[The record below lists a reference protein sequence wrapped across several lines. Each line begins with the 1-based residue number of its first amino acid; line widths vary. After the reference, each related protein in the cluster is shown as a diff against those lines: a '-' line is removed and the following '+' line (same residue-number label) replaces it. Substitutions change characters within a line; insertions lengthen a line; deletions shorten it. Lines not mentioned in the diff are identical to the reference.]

1 MAKHMPTVPKR
12 NTNAAYN
19 GAPICS
25 KTMAKQI
32 VGIDFGTSNSAVSY
46 YTPQGP
52 KLVELLPGQFTIP
65 SAIFAEAE
73 TGAFLFGKPA
83 IEAYISGTEGRL
95 LRSLKSILGSSLY
108 ESRTELHTG
117 QVEFKKILEHFFGYL
132 KKRAEEELGGEIRA
146 AVIGRPVFFVDD
158 SPERDALAQQQ
169 LAEVARACGLEDIHF
184 QFEPIAAGLN
194 YETALKTEEL
204 ALVADIGGGTA
215 DFSII
220 RLSPARHLDDDRS
233 QDILANTGVHV
244 GGTDFDKA
252 LSLYKVMPYFG
263 YRTRMKRRPELFMPN
278 GPFVDLATWH
288 RIQMLYTRSSINF
301 ITDLNQDAQQPEM
314 LQRLLN
320 LAKQRTGHR
329 LATDVEKAKI
339 DLAQHAAATLAP
351 DYIDPPLE
359 IAMLPEDL
367 ESVSVDLCA
376 SIIASIRKC
385 IADAGVNAE
394 DIQTLLL
401 TGGTTAIP
409 FVRDLCCR
417 EVPRARM
424 VEQDLFGSVALG
436 LGVEAKV
443 VGSIGRLA

>member
-1 MAKHMPTVPKR
+1 MGYTD
-12 NTNAAYN
+12 AAYN
-19 GAPICS
+19 EAPICS

-83 IEAYISGTEGRL
+83 IDAYISGTEGRL

-108 ESRTELHTG
+108 ESRTELHSG
-117 QVEFKKILEHFFGYL
+117 QVEFKKILELFFGHL
-132 KKRAEEELGGEIRA
+132 KRRAEAELGSEIRA

-158 SPERDALAQQQ
+158 SPERDALAQGQ
-169 LAEVARACGLEDIHF
+169 LAEVARACGLEEIHF

-194 YETALKTEEL
+194 YETELKTEEL

-233 QDILANTGVHV
+233 KDILANTGVHV

-288 RIQMLYTRSSINF
+288 RIQMIYTRSSINF
-301 ITDLNQDAQQPEM
+301 ITDLNQDAQQPDM

-339 DLAQHAAATLAP
+339 ELAQHSAAILSP
-351 DYIDPPLE
+351 DYIDPPLDVS
-359 IAMLPEDL
+359 MTPQDL
-367 ESVSVDLCA
+367 EDVSIDLCQGI
-376 SIIASIRKC
+376 SNSIRKC
-385 IADAGVNAE
+385 IASAGVGAAE
-394 DIQTLLL
+394 IQTLLL

-409 FVRDLCCR
+409 FVRDLCSR
-417 EVPRARM
+417 EAPGARI
-424 VEQDLFGSVALG
+424 VEQDLFASVALG
-436 LGVEAKV
+436 LGVEARVAGAKN
-443 VGSIGRLA
+443 GAGLG

>member
-1 MAKHMPTVPKR
+1 MAGP
-12 NTNAAYN
+12 
-19 GAPICS
+19 
-25 KTMAKQI
+25 I

-46 YTPQGP
+46 YAATGP
-52 KLVELLPGQFTIP
+52 KLVELLPGQVTIP

-83 IEAYISGTEGRL
+83 IDAYISGTEGRL

-108 ESRTELHTG
+108 ESRTELHNG
-117 QVEFKKILEHFFGYL
+117 QVEFKKILELFFGYL
-132 KKRAEEELGGEIRA
+132 KKCAEVELGTEIRA

-158 SPERDALAQQQ
+158 SPERDALAQRQ
-169 LAEVARACGLEDIHF
+169 LAEVARACGLDDIHF

-194 YETALKTEEL
+194 YETGLQSDEL

-215 DFSII
+215 DFSVI

-233 QDILANTGVHV
+233 KDILANTGVHV

-252 LSLYKVMPYFG
+252 LSLYKVMPHFG
-263 YRTRMKRRPELFMPN
+263 YRTRMKRRTELFMPN

-301 ITDLNQDAQQPEM
+301 ITDLTQDAQQPDM
-314 LQRLLN
+314 LRRLLN

-339 DLAQHAAATLAP
+339 DLARHSGATLCP
-351 DYIDPPLE
+351 DYIDPPLD
-359 IAMLPEDL
+359 ITMLPGDL
-367 ESVSVDLCA
+367 EGVSIDLCS
-376 SIIASIRKC
+376 SIGNSIRKC
-385 IADAGVNAE
+385 VADAGVHAD

-401 TGGTTAIP
+401 TGGTAAIP

-417 EVPRARM
+417 EVPKARV

-436 LGVEAKV
+436 LGVEARIAGVRASAYLK
-443 VGSIGRLA
+443 